1 MDRMKKRAPALFLL
15 TLFGLG
21 LAQSP
26 AIEYEELKQQAES
39 FYAEGSYQRAH
50 ELYEQAER
58 LTLPSGETRWVTLRL
73 ADTRWRAQAATRTS
87 DSTEFEKAREALLV
101 LINQAQQPEDQDLI
115 WAQAQKSLG
124 DFWWLRN
131 DSRNWGSAWTHYQQA
146 LAWWARSR
154 DIETARRNYLEIVWN
169 ISEPTWQDQ
178 YYYYGSFG
186 NVLPLEILEN
196 ALKITQDENDQAH
209 AHYLIAMT
217 LRNQGD
223 WAQRQRVSDEFEAVL
238 EGGADRPARDGLGRD
253 WYDDALFH
261 YAQWMANFGQV
272 RVNENGQ
279 WVNEPD
285 YVKALEL
292 YRRLVRQYSRG
303 ETRYW
308 DQANQQIREITSPRI
323 GLTVSNVFLPDS
335 EIQFHLNWRNVRQI
349 DFTLYRVNL
358 TRHLRFRGESD
369 GWLDAITS
377 PRQTMI
383 KSWSEDTED
392 RGDHKPGAH
401 PVRVEDKLPVGAYLL
416 VGSGNGQTA
425 RDLILVTDTSL
436 VLKTQGTQ
444 ALVYFCNALDGSP
457 LANAQV
463 HLWQYSRQGKVWQ
476 KWEMR
481 TDSDG
486 IAVFDLDVSSAGWQ
500 AFAFASLDERQ
511 AFSVGHTRYLSSD
524 QQWRIYA
531 FTDRPAYR
539 PGEEMNWKIVA
550 RREQD
555 FRLFTPSQEVIE
567 FQINDPQ
574 GAVVKKERIT
584 LNDFGSA
591 WGSLELTEA
600 MPLGEYNIQFW
611 DENRGNWIGSSQ
623 MFRLEEYK
631 LPEFKVGI
639 QTPEENGKKKV
650 FRLGEAVDVTLQ
662 VDYYF
667 GAPVADAEV
676 EVLIYQRPF
685 YQYWRPQR
693 DFPWLYSDSSSTRGI
708 YGGWRGQV
716 IHREKIK
723 TDAYGKALLSFQTP
737 ANSNQDQEYEI
748 EARVRDS
755 SRREVIGGGIVRV
768 TRQPYFAYLRPLH
781 NLYRPQDTVE
791 INIKALDANHQ
802 PVEAL
807 GTLKVLRSFWEEI
820 WIDPRGRQVRGERL
834 RTLQGELAVFPPSVS
849 SGPGWQLQHR
859 GYQDE
864 EVLTRTVTTNDQGE
878 AQLRFSADREGYY
891 RISWTGREER
901 TAPIRAETS
910 VWVATGRTTELG
922 YRHGGLEIILDKDTF
937 RVGQV
942 APVMLSIPTSNR
954 YILFSLE
961 GEDLYSYQLVHVTGT
976 AKLIQVPIE
985 AQHVPN
991 LFLSAAMVSD
1001 RQIFVDTKEVIV
1013 PPVEQFL
1020 NIAVE
1025 TDREE
1030 YEPRQEGRITITTTD
1045 SQGHPVSA
1053 EIAVGTVDESVYA
1066 IQGEYAS
1073 DPRQFFYGRKRQRL
1087 VQTTSSFQLKSYA
1100 RLVEDEDRLIDERR
1114 RGEASADGAG
1124 REYYQDSVGGV
1135 RMEAAKSRSAGLL
1148 SANAPSP
1155 MSEAEGLPAET
1166 LSQGQA
1172 GENLNVQV
1180 RSDFRATA
1188 FWRSH
1193 LLTDGNGKAFL
1204 TMKFPDSLTSW
1215 RTTVRA
1221 VGKDSTFGQTTTQV
1235 RTSQP
1240 LIVRLQAPRFF
1251 VVGDQVTISALINNN
1266 TEEPLETQARL
1277 EADGLQILGLLRDG
1291 RIIQD
1296 QIGSV
1301 RVAAGGQERLN
1312 WIVSV
1317 QEAGQARLNVLA
1329 HADSYADAMEKTYR
1343 VHEHGIEKFISQAG
1357 KMRSQDLTVH
1367 LDLPPRRV
1375 GSTSLS
1381 VQLTPSLA
1389 VTMLDALPYLIDYP
1403 YGCTEQTMSRFL
1415 PAAITARTL
1424 QDLGLSRDMILNR
1437 RFGGIV
1443 QEYASKTHPQGAQD
1457 LSNLDEM
1464 IQQGLTRLY
1473 DFQHSDGGWGWWK
1486 EGESDHFMT
1495 AYVVWGL
1502 SLAQEAGI
1510 EVQPVAIT
1518 RAVQYL
1524 DQQIVEAENR
1534 YDLQAWMLYALSTS
1548 RQWSPTTGPSRFQ
1561 VRAFDNLWDRRD
1573 RLNAYTRSLLA
1584 LSAYHYG
1591 DLERARILV
1600 RNLENGVKI
1609 DRSPENSALIPGQ
1622 VQPKE
1627 ESLATAHWGEDGVFY
1642 RWSDGGV
1649 EATAFALK
1657 AILKIDPGNRLIEPV
1672 TNWLIKNRRGAQWSN
1687 TRDTAIVILAMND
1700 YLGQSGEL
1708 EAEVEYQLSVNGTLV
1723 ASRRITPEDT
1733 LSAPSR
1739 FTIDP
1744 ALIRNGAN
1752 QIRILKTSGQAPLYF
1767 AVQAQFFSLEEPVT
1781 ASGNEIFVD
1790 RRYYKLVPQQTLLN
1804 GYLDEKQLLE
1814 DGQKVL
1820 SGGRVEVVM
1829 TIEAKNNYEY
1839 LVFEDL
1845 KPAGLEAVAVQ
1856 SGGPLYVK
1864 ELKSGAVKTLSDN
1877 GERNHADYTGR
1888 SRWVYRELR
1897 DRKVALFIDK
1907 LPQGVWEIRYQ
1918 LRAEVPGQFH
1928 ALPVL
1933 GHAMYVP
1940 EIRCSGQEIRI
1951 EVLDIP

>member
-1 MDRMKKRAPALFLL
+1 MKKFAPALFLL
-15 TLFGLG
+15 TLFGLS
-21 LAQSP
+21 LAQQP
-26 AIEYEELKQQAES
+26 AVQYEELKRQAES

-50 ELYEQAER
+50 ELYEQAEG
-58 LTLPSGETRWVTLRL
+58 LDVAAGEARWVTFRV
-73 ADTRWRAQAATRTS
+73 ADTRRRAQAATRTS
-87 DSTEFEKAREALLV
+87 DSTEFDRAREALLV
-101 LINQAQQPEDQDLI
+101 LINQAQQPEDQDLV

-146 LAWWARSR
+146 LAWWAKSS
-154 DIETARRNYLEIVWN
+154 DIETARRHYLEIVWE
-169 ISEPTWQDQ
+169 ISEPAWQDQ

-186 NVLPLEILEN
+186 NILPLQILEN
-196 ALKITQDENDQAH
+196 ALKIAQDENEQAH

-238 EGGADRPARDGLGRD
+238 EGGIGQAGSD
-253 WYDDALFH
+253 WYDDALFY
-261 YAQWMANFGQV
+261 YAQWMASVGQV

-285 YVKALEL
+285 YVRALDL
-292 YRRLVRQYSRG
+292 YRQLVRQYSRG

-335 EIQFHLNWRNVRQI
+335 EIQFHLNWRNVQEI

-358 TRHLRFRGESD
+358 TRNIRFRGESD
-369 GWLDAITS
+369 GWLDAITP
-377 PRQTMI
+377 PRQAI
-383 KSWSEDTED
+383 VKSWSEDTED

-401 PVRVEDKLPVGAYLL
+401 PVRVEEKLAVGAYLL
-416 VGSGNGQTA
+416 VASGGGQTA
-425 RDLILVTDTSL
+425 RELILVTDTSL
-436 VLKTQGTQ
+436 VLKTRGTQ
-444 ALVYFCNALDGSP
+444 ALVYYCNALDGSP
-457 LANAQV
+457 LVDAQV
-463 HLWQYSRQGKVWQ
+463 HLWQYSRQGEVWRE
-476 KWEMR
+476 WEMR
-481 TDSDG
+481 TNSDG
-486 IAVFDLDVSSAGWQ
+486 IAVFDLDVNSAGWQ

-511 AFSVGHTRYLSSD
+511 AFSVGNTRHLPSH
-524 QQWRIYA
+524 QQWRLYA

-539 PGEEMNWKIVA
+539 PGEEMHWKIVA

-555 FRLFTPSQEVIE
+555 FRLSTPSQEVIE

-574 GAVVKKERIT
+574 GAAVKKQKVT
-584 LNDFGSA
+584 LNAFGSA

-611 DENRGNWIGSSQ
+611 DEGRGNWIGSSQ

-639 QTPEENGKKKV
+639 STPEENGKKQV
-650 FRLGEAVDVTLQ
+650 FRLGETVDVTLQ

-693 DFPWLYSDSSSTRGI
+693 DFPWLYSDSLSNRGS

-716 IHREKIK
+716 ILREKIK
-723 TDAYGKALLSFQTP
+723 TNVNGEALLSFQTP

-755 SRREVIGGGIVRV
+755 SRREVVGGGMVRV
-768 TRQPYFAYLRPLH
+768 TRQPYFAYLRPGH

-791 INIKALDANHQ
+791 IEVKVLDANHQ
-802 PVEAL
+802 PVEAS
-807 GTLKVLRSFWEEI
+807 GTVKVLRSHWEEV
-820 WIDPRGRQVRGERL
+820 WIDPRGREVEGERIS
-834 RTLQGELAVFPPSVS
+834 P
-849 SGPGWQLQHR
+849 GPGWQLQRR
-859 GYQDE
+859 GYEDE
-864 EVLTRTVTTNDQGE
+864 EILTQTMTTDDQGE
-878 AQLRFSADREGYY
+878 AQLRFSPDREGYY
-891 RISWTGREER
+891 RISWMSREER
-901 TAPIRAETS
+901 SAPIRAEAG
-910 VWVATGRTTELG
+910 VWVATNGTTELG
-922 YRHGGLEIILDKDTF
+922 YRHGGLEIILDEETF

-961 GEDLYSYQLVHVTGT
+961 GDDLYSYQLVHVTGT

-1001 RQIFVDTKEVIV
+1001 RQIFVDTEEVIV

-1045 SQGHPVSA
+1045 SQGNPVSA

-1066 IQGEYAS
+1066 IQAEYAA

-1100 RLVEDEDRLIDERR
+1100 RLVEDEDRLIDERK
-1114 RGEASADGAG
+1114 RGDASADGAG
-1124 REYYQDSVGGV
+1124 RDDYQDAVGGA
-1135 RMEAAKSRSAGLL
+1135 RLEAAKSRSAGQF
-1148 SANAPSP
+1148 SANAPMA

-1166 LSQGQA
+1166 LAQGQM

-1193 LLTDGNGKAFL
+1193 LLTDGNGKVFL

-1221 VGKDSTFGQTTTQV
+1221 VGRDSTVGQVTTQV
-1235 RTSQP
+1235 RTNQP

-1251 VVGDQVTISALINNN
+1251 VVGDQVTLSAVINNN
-1266 TEEPLETQARL
+1266 TEEPLQTQARL

-1291 RIIQD
+1291 RIIKD
-1296 QIGSV
+1296 EIGSV
-1301 RVAAGGQERLN
+1301 RVEAGGQERLN
-1312 WIVSV
+1312 WIASV

-1329 HADSYADAMEKTYR
+1329 HAGPYADAMEKTYR

-1367 LDLPPRRV
+1367 LDLPPRRI

-1424 QDLGLSRDMILNR
+1424 QDLGLNRDTILSR
-1437 RFGGIV
+1437 RFGGIE
-1443 QEYASKTHPQGAQD
+1443 QEYASKTHPQGTKD
-1457 LSNLDEM
+1457 LSDLDEM
-1464 IQQGLTRLY
+1464 IEQGLKRLY

-1510 EVQPVAIT
+1510 EVQPTVIT

-1524 DQQIVEAENR
+1524 DQQIVEAETR
-1534 YDLQAWMLYALSTS
+1534 YDLQAWMLHALATSQQWVSTN
-1548 RQWSPTTGPSRFQ
+1548 GPSPFQ
-1561 VRAFDNLWDRRD
+1561 VRAFDNLWNQRD

-1584 LSAYHYG
+1584 LSAHHYG
-1591 DLERARILV
+1591 DQERARVLV

-1609 DRSPENSALIPGQ
+1609 DRSPQNSELIPGSGQ
-1622 VQPKE
+1622 TQE
-1627 ESLATAHWGEDGVFY
+1627 ETLATAHWGEDGIFW

-1723 ASRRITPEDT
+1723 ASKRVTPEDT

-1744 ALIRNGAN
+1744 ALIRNGDN
-1752 QIRILKTSGQAPLYF
+1752 QIRVSKTSGSSPLYF
-1767 AVQAQFFSLEEPVT
+1767 AVQAQFFSLEEPLT
-1781 ASGNEIFVD
+1781 ASGNEIFVN

-1804 GYLDEKQLLE
+1804 GYTHEKQPLE
-1814 DGQKVL
+1814 DGQEAL
-1820 SGGRVEVVM
+1820 SGERIEVVM

-1845 KPAGLEAVAVQ
+1845 KPAGLEAVAIK

-1864 ELKSGAVKTLSDN
+1864 ELKSGAVKVLSDN
-1877 GERNHADYTGR
+1877 GERDHSDYTGR

-1897 DRKVALFIDK
+1897 DRKVAFFIDR

-1951 EVLDIP
+1951 AVVDPIP

>member
-1 MDRMKKRAPALFLL
+1 MKKLTPVLFLL
-15 TLFGLG
+15 TLFGLS
-21 LAQSP
+21 LAQQP
-26 AIEYEELKQQAES
+26 AIDYEELKRQAES

-50 ELYEQAER
+50 ALYEQAER
-58 LTLPSGETRWVTLRL
+58 LTVPAGEARWVIFRL
-73 ADTRWRAQAATRTS
+73 ADTRWHAQSATRTS
-87 DSTEFEKAREALLV
+87 DSTEFERAREALLA

-115 WAQAQKSLG
+115 WAQAQQSMG

-146 LAWWARSR
+146 LAWWAKSR
-154 DIETARRNYLEIVWN
+154 DIETARRHYLEIVWE
-169 ISEPTWQDQ
+169 ISEPAWQDQ

-196 ALKITQDENDQAH
+196 ALKIAQDEHDRVH

-238 EGGADRPARDGLGRD
+238 DGEIARDGLDRD
-253 WYDDALFH
+253 WYDDALFY
-261 YAQWMANFGQV
+261 YAQWMANTGQV
-272 RVNENGQ
+272 RLNENGQ
-279 WVNEPD
+279 WVNERD

-323 GLTVSNVFLPDS
+323 GLAVSNVFLPDS
-335 EIQFHLNWRNVRQI
+335 EIQFHLNWRNLQEI

-358 TRHLRFRGESD
+358 TRHVRFRGEGD
-369 GWLDAITS
+369 GWLDAIT
-377 PRQTMI
+377 PPEQAIIR
-383 KSWSEDTED
+383 SWSEETED
-392 RGDHKPGAH
+392 RGDHRPGAH
-401 PVRVEDKLPVGAYLL
+401 PVRVEEKLPVGAYLL
-416 VGSGNGQTA
+416 MASGNRQTA
-425 RDLILVTDTSL
+425 RELILVTDTSL

-444 ALVYFCNALDGSP
+444 TLVYYCNALDGSP

-463 HLWQYSRQGKVWQ
+463 HLWQYSHQGKVWQ

-481 TDSDG
+481 TNSDG
-486 IAVFDLDVSSAGWQ
+486 IAVFDLEATSAGWQ

-511 AFSVGHTRYLSSD
+511 AFSVGNTRHLSSD
-524 QQWRIYA
+524 QQWRLYA

-539 PGEEMNWKIVA
+539 PGEEMHWKIVA

-574 GAVVKKERIT
+574 GAAVKKQKVT
-584 LNDFGSA
+584 LNAFGSA

-611 DENRGNWIGSSQ
+611 DEGRGNWIGSSQ
-623 MFRLEEYK
+623 MFRFEEYK
-631 LPEFKVGI
+631 LPEFKVSI
-639 QTPEENGKKKV
+639 ETPEENGKKKV
-650 FRLGEAVDVTLQ
+650 FRLGETVDVTLK

-667 GAPVADAEV
+667 GAPVGDAEV

-693 DFPWLYSDSSSTRGI
+693 EFPWLYSDSSSSRGS

-716 IHREKIK
+716 IRREKIK
-723 TDAYGKALLSFQTP
+723 TNVNGEALLSFQTP

-768 TRQPYFAYLRPLH
+768 TRQPYFAYLRPRH

-791 INIKALDANHQ
+791 VDIKVLDANHQ
-802 PVEAL
+802 PVQAL

-820 WIDPRGRQVRGERL
+820 WIDPRGRQVTGERL
-834 RTLQGELAVFPPSVS
+834 RTLQAELAVFPPPVS
-849 SGPGWQLQHR
+849 SGPGWQLQRR

-864 EVLTRTVTTNDQGE
+864 EVLTQTITTDDQGE
-878 AQLRFSADREGYY
+878 AQLRFSPDREGYY
-891 RISWTGREER
+891 RISWMSREER

-910 VWVATGRTTELG
+910 VWVATNGTTELG
-922 YRHGGLEIILDKDTF
+922 YRHGGLEIILDEETF

-942 APVMLSIPTSNR
+942 APVMLSISTSNR

-985 AQHVPN
+985 ARHVPN

-1066 IQGEYAS
+1066 IQAEYAA
-1073 DPRQFFYGRKRQRL
+1073 DLRQFFYGRKRQRL

-1100 RLVEDEDRLIDERR
+1100 RLVEDENRLIDERNR
-1114 RGEASADGAG
+1114 DDAPVDGAG
-1124 REYYQDSVGGV
+1124 REYYQDAVGGA
-1135 RMEAAKSRSAGLL
+1135 RLEAAKSRSAGQF

-1166 LSQGQA
+1166 LIQGQM

-1180 RSDFRATA
+1180 RSDFRATD

-1221 VGKDSTFGQTTTQV
+1221 VGKDGTVGQATGQV
-1235 RTSQP
+1235 RTNQP

-1251 VVGDQVTISALINNN
+1251 VVGDQVTISAVINNN

-1277 EADGLQILGLLRDG
+1277 ETDGLEILGLLRDG

-1301 RVAAGGQERLN
+1301 QVEAGGQERLS
-1312 WIVSV
+1312 WIVRV

-1329 HADSYADAMEKTYR
+1329 HADPYADAMEKTYL

-1357 KMRSQDLTVH
+1357 KMRSEDLTVH
-1367 LDLPPRRV
+1367 LDLPPRRA

-1381 VQLTPSLA
+1381 VQVTPSLA

-1415 PAAITARTL
+1415 PAAVTARTL
-1424 QDLGLSRDMILNR
+1424 QELGLSRDTILGR

-1443 QEYASKTHPQGAQD
+1443 QEYVSKTHPQGAED

-1464 IQQGLTRLY
+1464 VQQGLKRLY

-1502 SLAQEAGI
+1502 SLAREAGI
-1510 EVQPVAIT
+1510 EVQPTVIT

-1524 DQQIVEAENR
+1524 DQEIVEAETR
-1534 YDLQAWMLYALSTS
+1534 YDLQAWMLHALSS
-1548 RQWSPTTGPSRFQ
+1548 SQQWIQTKGPSRFQ
-1561 VRAFDNLWDRRD
+1561 MRAFDNLW
-1573 RLNAYTRSLLA
+1573 N
-1584 LSAYHYG
+1584 
-1591 DLERARILV
+1591 
-1600 RNLENGVKI
+1600 
-1609 DRSPENSALIPGQ
+1609 
-1622 VQPKE
+1622 
-1627 ESLATAHWGEDGVFY
+1627 
-1642 RWSDGGV
+1642 
-1649 EATAFALK
+1649 
-1657 AILKIDPGNRLIEPV
+1657 
-1672 TNWLIKNRRGAQWSN
+1672 
-1687 TRDTAIVILAMND
+1687 
-1700 YLGQSGEL
+1700 
-1708 EAEVEYQLSVNGTLV
+1708 
-1723 ASRRITPEDT
+1723 
-1733 LSAPSR
+1733 
-1739 FTIDP
+1739 
-1744 ALIRNGAN
+1744 
-1752 QIRILKTSGQAPLYF
+1752 
-1767 AVQAQFFSLEEPVT
+1767 
-1781 ASGNEIFVD
+1781 
-1790 RRYYKLVPQQTLLN
+1790 
-1804 GYLDEKQLLE
+1804 
-1814 DGQKVL
+1814 
-1820 SGGRVEVVM
+1820 
-1829 TIEAKNNYEY
+1829 
-1839 LVFEDL
+1839 
-1845 KPAGLEAVAVQ
+1845 
-1856 SGGPLYVK
+1856 
-1864 ELKSGAVKTLSDN
+1864 
-1877 GERNHADYTGR
+1877 
-1888 SRWVYRELR
+1888 
-1897 DRKVALFIDK
+1897 
-1907 LPQGVWEIRYQ
+1907 
-1918 LRAEVPGQFH
+1918 
-1928 ALPVL
+1928 
-1933 GHAMYVP
+1933 
-1940 EIRCSGQEIRI
+1940 
-1951 EVLDIP
+1951 

>member
-1 MDRMKKRAPALFLL
+1 MKRLSPALFLL
-15 TLFGLG
+15 TLLGLG

-26 AIEYEELKQQAES
+26 AIPYEELKRQAES

-58 LTLPSGETRWVTLRL
+58 LTVPAGEIRWVTFRL
-73 ADTRWRAQAATRTS
+73 ADTRWRAQSATRTS
-87 DSTEFEKAREALLV
+87 DSTEFERAREALLA

-131 DSRNWGSAWTHYQQA
+131 DARNWGSAWTHYQQA
-146 LAWWARSR
+146 LGWWAKSR
-154 DIETARRNYLEIVWN
+154 DIETARRRYLEIVWE
-169 ISEPTWQDQ
+169 ISEPAWQDQ

-186 NVLPLEILEN
+186 NILPLQILEN
-196 ALKITQDENDQAH
+196 ALKIAQDEKDRTH

-217 LRNQGD
+217 LQNQGD

-238 EGGADRPARDGLGRD
+238 EGGIARDGIDRDGLAQD

-261 YAQWMANFGQV
+261 YAQWMANVGEV
-272 RVNENGQ
+272 RVDENGQ

-323 GLTVSNVFLPDS
+323 GLAVSNVFLPDS
-335 EIQFHLNWRNVRQI
+335 EIQFHLNWRNVQEI
-349 DFTLYRVNL
+349 DFTLHRVNL
-358 TRHLRFRGESD
+358 TRHIRFRGEGD
-369 GWLDAITS
+369 GWLDAITP
-377 PRQTMI
+377 PRQALV
-383 KSWSEDTED
+383 KSWSEETED

-401 PVRVEDKLPVGAYLL
+401 PVRVEEELAVGAYLL
-416 VGSGNGQTA
+416 VASGNGQTA
-425 RDLILVTDTSL
+425 RELILVTDTSL

-444 ALVYFCNALDGSP
+444 ALVYYCNALDGSP

-463 HLWQYSRQGKVWQ
+463 HLWQYSRQGKVWRE
-476 KWEMR
+476 WEMR
-481 TDSDG
+481 TNSDG
-486 IAVFDLDVSSAGWQ
+486 IAVFDLDVASAGWQ

-511 AFSVGHTRYLSSD
+511 AFSVGNTRHLSSD
-524 QQWRIYA
+524 QQWRLYA

-539 PGEEMNWKIVA
+539 PGEEMHWKIVA

-574 GAVVKKERIT
+574 GAAVKKQKVT
-584 LNDFGSA
+584 LNAFGSA
-591 WGSLELTEA
+591 WGSLELTTA

-611 DENRGNWIGSSQ
+611 DEGRGNWIGSSQ

-639 QTPEENGKKKV
+639 STPEENGKKKV
-650 FRLGEAVDVTLQ
+650 FRLGETVNVTLE

-667 GAPVADAEV
+667 GAPVGDAEV

-693 DFPWLYSDSSSTRGI
+693 DFPWLYSDASSSRGS

-716 IHREKIK
+716 IRREKIK
-723 TDAYGKALLSFQTP
+723 TNANGEALLSFQTP

-755 SRREVIGGGIVRV
+755 SRREVVGGGMVRV
-768 TRQPYFAYLRPLH
+768 TRQPYFAYLRPRH

-791 INIKALDANHQ
+791 IDIKALDANHQ

-820 WIDPRGRQVRGERL
+820 WIDPRGLQVSGERL
-834 RTLQGELAVFPPSVS
+834 KTLQAELAVFPPQVS
-849 SGPGWQLQHR
+849 SGPGWQLQRR

-864 EVLTRTVTTNDQGE
+864 EILTQTITTNDQGE
-878 AQLRFSADREGYY
+878 AQLRFSPDREGYY
-891 RISWTGREER
+891 RISWMSREER
-901 TAPIRAETS
+901 IAPIRAETS
-910 VWVATGRTTELG
+910 VWVATGGTTELG
-922 YRHGGLEIILDKDTF
+922 YRHGGLEIILDEETF

-942 APVMLSIPTSNR
+942 APVMLSVPTSNR

-1025 TDREE
+1025 ADREE

-1045 SQGHPVSA
+1045 NQGHPVSA

-1066 IQGEYAS
+1066 IQAEYAA

-1100 RLVEDEDRLIDERR
+1100 RLVENEDRLIDERK
-1114 RGEASADGAG
+1114 RGDASVEGAG
-1124 REYYQDSVGGV
+1124 REYFQDAVGGA
-1135 RMEAAKSRSAGLL
+1135 RLEAAKSRSAGEL
-1148 SANAPSP
+1148 SANAPMAQVS
-1155 MSEAEGLPAET
+1155 AESMPAET
-1166 LSQGQA
+1166 LSQGQM

-1221 VGKDSTFGQTTTQV
+1221 VGRDSTVGQATTEV
-1235 RTSQP
+1235 RTNQP

-1251 VVGDQVTISALINNN
+1251 VVGDQVTVSAVINNN
-1266 TEEPLETQARL
+1266 TEEPLQTQARL
-1277 EADGLQILGLLRDG
+1277 EADGLKILGLLRDG
-1291 RIIQD
+1291 RIIPD
-1296 QIGSV
+1296 EIGSL
-1301 RVAAGGQERLN
+1301 RVEAGGQERLN
-1312 WIVSV
+1312 WIASV

-1329 HADSYADAMEKTYR
+1329 HADPYADAMEKTYL

-1357 KMRSQDLTVH
+1357 KMRSDDLTVH
-1367 LDLPPRRV
+1367 LDLPPRRA

-1424 QDLGLSRDMILNR
+1424 QDLGLNRDTILSR
-1437 RFGGIV
+1437 RFGGIE
-1443 QEYASKTHPQGAQD
+1443 QEYASKTHPQGTRD

-1464 IQQGLTRLY
+1464 IQQGLKRLY

-1502 SLAQEAGI
+1502 SLAQESGI
-1510 EVQPVAIT
+1510 EVQPAVMT

-1524 DQQIVEAENR
+1524 DQEIVEAETR
-1534 YDLQAWMLYALSTS
+1534 YDLQAWMLHALSTTQ
-1548 RQWSPTTGPSRFQ
+1548 QWIPNGPSRFQ
-1561 VRAFDNLWDRRD
+1561 VRAFDNLWNERD

-1584 LSAYHYG
+1584 LSAHHYG
-1591 DLERARILV
+1591 DQERAQVLV

-1609 DRSPENSALIPGQ
+1609 DRSPQNSEWIPGQ
-1622 VQPKE
+1622 GQSGE
-1627 ESLATAHWGEDGVFY
+1627 ESLSTAHWGEDGIFW

-1657 AILKIDPGNRLIEPV
+1657 AIMKIDPGNKLIEPV
-1672 TNWLIKNRRGAQWSN
+1672 MNWLVKNRRGAQWSN

-1700 YLGQSGEL
+1700 YLSQSGEL
-1708 EAEVEYQLSVNGTLV
+1708 EADVEYQLSVNGTLV
-1723 ASRRITPEDT
+1723 SSRKVTPEDT

-1744 ALIRNGAN
+1744 ALIRNGNN
-1752 QIRILKTSGQAPLYF
+1752 QIRVSKTSGPSALYF
-1767 AVQAQFFSLEEPVT
+1767 AVQARFFSLEEPVT
-1781 ASGNEIFVD
+1781 ATANEIFVD
-1790 RRYYKLVPQQTLLN
+1790 RRYYKLVPQQTLLD
-1804 GYLDEKQLLE
+1804 GYVHEKQRLE
-1814 DGQKVL
+1814 DGQEAS
-1820 SGGRVEVVM
+1820 SGERVEVVM

-1845 KPAGLEAVAVQ
+1845 KPAGLEAVAIQ

-1864 ELKSGAVKTLSDN
+1864 ELKSGAVKALLDN
-1877 GERNHADYTGR
+1877 GERNHTDYTGR

-1951 EVLDIP
+1951 KVR

>member
-1 MDRMKKRAPALFLL
+1 M
-15 TLFGLG
+15 
-21 LAQSP
+21 
-26 AIEYEELKQQAES
+26 
-39 FYAEGSYQRAH
+39 
-50 ELYEQAER
+50 
-58 LTLPSGETRWVTLRL
+58 
-73 ADTRWRAQAATRTS
+73 
-87 DSTEFEKAREALLV
+87 
-101 LINQAQQPEDQDLI
+101 
-115 WAQAQKSLG
+115 
-124 DFWWLRN
+124 
-131 DSRNWGSAWTHYQQA
+131 
-146 LAWWARSR
+146 
-154 DIETARRNYLEIVWN
+154 
-169 ISEPTWQDQ
+169 
-178 YYYYGSFG
+178 
-186 NVLPLEILEN
+186 
-196 ALKITQDENDQAH
+196 
-209 AHYLIAMT
+209 
-217 LRNQGD
+217 
-223 WAQRQRVSDEFEAVL
+223 
-238 EGGADRPARDGLGRD
+238 
-253 WYDDALFH
+253 
-261 YAQWMANFGQV
+261 
-272 RVNENGQ
+272 
-279 WVNEPD
+279 
-285 YVKALEL
+285 
-292 YRRLVRQYSRG
+292 
-303 ETRYW
+303 
-308 DQANQQIREITSPRI
+308 
-323 GLTVSNVFLPDS
+323 
-335 EIQFHLNWRNVRQI
+335 
-349 DFTLYRVNL
+349 
-358 TRHLRFRGESD
+358 
-369 GWLDAITS
+369 
-377 PRQTMI
+377 
-383 KSWSEDTED
+383 
-392 RGDHKPGAH
+392 
-401 PVRVEDKLPVGAYLL
+401 
-416 VGSGNGQTA
+416 
-425 RDLILVTDTSL
+425 
-436 VLKTQGTQ
+436 
-444 ALVYFCNALDGSP
+444 
-457 LANAQV
+457 
-463 HLWQYSRQGKVWQ
+463 
-476 KWEMR
+476 
-481 TDSDG
+481 
-486 IAVFDLDVSSAGWQ
+486 
-500 AFAFASLDERQ
+500 
-511 AFSVGHTRYLSSD
+511 
-524 QQWRIYA
+524 
-531 FTDRPAYR
+531 
-539 PGEEMNWKIVA
+539 
-550 RREQD
+550 
-555 FRLFTPSQEVIE
+555 
-567 FQINDPQ
+567 
-574 GAVVKKERIT
+574 
-584 LNDFGSA
+584 
-591 WGSLELTEA
+591 
-600 MPLGEYNIQFW
+600 
-611 DENRGNWIGSSQ
+611 
-623 MFRLEEYK
+623 
-631 LPEFKVGI
+631 
-639 QTPEENGKKKV
+639 
-650 FRLGEAVDVTLQ
+650 
-662 VDYYF
+662 
-667 GAPVADAEV
+667 ADAEV

-685 YQYWRPQR
+685 YQYWCPQR
-693 DFPWLYSDSSSTRGI
+693 DFPWLYSDSSSTRGY

-716 IHREKIK
+716 IHREKVK

-768 TRQPYFAYLRPLH
+768 TRQPYFAYLHPLH

-820 WIDPRGRQVRGERL
+820 WIDPGGRQVTGERL
-834 RTLQGELAVFPPSVS
+834 RTLQGEFAVFPPSVP

-864 EVLTRTVTTNDQGE
+864 EVLTRTVTTDDQGE

-901 TAPIRAETS
+901 TVPIRAETS

-1020 NIAVE
+1020 DIAVE
-1025 TDREE
+1025 LDREE

-1114 RGEASADGAG
+1114 RGDASADGAG
-1124 REYYQDSVGGV
+1124 REYYQDAVGGV

-1301 RVAAGGQERLN
+1301 RVEAGGQERLN

-1329 HADSYADAMEKTYR
+1329 HTDSYADAMEKTYR

-1367 LDLPPRRV
+1367 LDLPPRRA

-1424 QDLGLSRDMILNR
+1424 QNLGLSRDMILNR

-1548 RQWSPTTGPSRFQ
+1548 RQWSPTNGPSRFQ

-1622 VQPKE
+1622 GPPKE
-1627 ESLATAHWGEDGVFY
+1627 ESLATAHWGEDGIFW

-1744 ALIRNGAN
+1744 ALIRNGTN

-1864 ELKSGAVKTLSDN
+1864 ELKAGAVKTLSDN